1 MSMDREIA
9 LIKEVSVLRQA
20 LHEIA
25 NATTDEDILEMAVT
39 ALHKGDRILVQCE
52 FARLAS

>member
-39 ALHKGDRILVQCE
+39 ALHKGDRILVECE